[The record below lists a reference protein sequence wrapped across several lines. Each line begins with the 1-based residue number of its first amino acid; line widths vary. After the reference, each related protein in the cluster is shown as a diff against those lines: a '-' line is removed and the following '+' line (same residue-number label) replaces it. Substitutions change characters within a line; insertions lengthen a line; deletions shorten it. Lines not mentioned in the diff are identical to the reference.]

1 MKILI
6 NDANVLIDLVKLDLL
21 DEFANLTH
29 ELHTTDFILEEV
41 NPDQKS
47 HILPV
52 IDAGKLN
59 LIVTTEVEDFQGI
72 ADLLENSSGLSFED
86 CSAWYFSK
94 KMDGTLVT
102 GDRKLRK
109 AVENDEIE
117 VRGIIFILDEILKQE
132 LISFENAIEKIELLY
147 QLNNRLPKTAYSDRM
162 ELWKNNKQ
170 VGE

>member
-6 NDANVLIDLVKLDLL
+6 NDANILIDLVKLDLL
-21 DEFANLTH
+21 DEFANLAH

-47 HILPV
+47 HILPI
-52 IDAGKLN
+52 IDAEKLK

-86 CSAWYFSK
+86 CSAWYYSK

-117 VRGIIFILDEILKQE
+117 VRGIIFMLDEILKQE

-147 QLNNRLPKTAYSDRM
+147 QLNNRLPKAAYSDRM
-162 ELWKNNKQ
+162 ELWKNNKYI
-170 VGE
+170 GE